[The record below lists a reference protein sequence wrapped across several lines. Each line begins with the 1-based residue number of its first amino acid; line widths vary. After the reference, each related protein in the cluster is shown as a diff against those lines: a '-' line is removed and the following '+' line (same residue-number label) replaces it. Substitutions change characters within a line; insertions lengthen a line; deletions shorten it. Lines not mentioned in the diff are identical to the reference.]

1 MATSTSSTNADQ
13 HPLISV
19 NDDLLFDYLN
29 KWITIHLD
37 DEETLNELSSSDC
50 HRETYPIEKYPC
62 QMFLVDLEPCKR
74 VRVWLNEREVEVDKC
89 SDYMYEKYTEKR
101 MKSCWVLW
109 IHENL
114 PVKQSCRERLLN
126 VLYKLN
132 EERQDFHPN
141 PSPVEDII
149 DPDLLPYRPP
159 STFDRN
165 KWIERQQRR
174 RRHSPRREDRF
185 KRDLARGGYDDL
197 SEHEK
202 LRDTYQWLP
211 SEFVIDKNGK
221 VDIRTPIIHLPELP
235 EYRQSYDDIAK
246 IFQAMLPMFEQ
257 MKLIKLSSN
266 EEQKLQ
272 VIVKAQSYNLK
283 SGMKYSGR
291 WHTEGQTEN
300 IVAVG
305 VYYLDIDDQ
314 LEGGSLK
321 FRPKVGPNKSYADG
335 IEMNHYVSSIKTD
348 GRRRTFLNF
357 FIVDPEQPIEISPNE
372 IVYAPK
378 DFLIQIF
385 KQWNDQGL
393 PDIIIDKIFKMLNL
407 SAIWETKDFAKE
419 FRARV
424 RRAMLDEKTGWGW
437 IQWGN
442 TGTTDFVRS
451 LSAWRPNKRDEAGGI
466 LHHTESD

>member
-1 MATSTSSTNADQ
+1 
-13 HPLISV
+13 
-19 NDDLLFDYLN
+19 
-29 KWITIHLD
+29 
-37 DEETLNELSSSDC
+37 
-50 HRETYPIEKYPC
+50 
-62 QMFLVDLEPCKR
+62 MFLVDLEPCKR
-74 VRVWLNEREVEVDKC
+74 IRIWLNEREVEVDKC
-89 SDYMYEKYTEKR
+89 SDYMYEKYTKKR
-101 MKSCWVLW
+101 MKSCWVCKWINWNDDWLIDPNEIIDEITIDKPDFYRLHGDRQTYFGDGGGVFLIFPVW

-159 STFDRN
+159 SIFDRN

-257 MKLIKLSSN
+257 MKLIKLNSN

-291 WHTEGQTEN
+291 WHTEGQIEN

-335 IEMNHYVSSIKTD
+335 IEINHYVSSIKTGTAVVFSNSIPYRFQQIRNLTHED

-372 IVYAPK
+372 IVYVPK

-385 KQWNDQGL
+385 QQWNDQGL

-407 SAIWETKDFAKE
+407 STIWETKDFAKE
-419 FRARV
+419 FRAHV

-451 LSAWRPNKRDEAGGI
+451 LSA
-466 LHHTESD
+466 